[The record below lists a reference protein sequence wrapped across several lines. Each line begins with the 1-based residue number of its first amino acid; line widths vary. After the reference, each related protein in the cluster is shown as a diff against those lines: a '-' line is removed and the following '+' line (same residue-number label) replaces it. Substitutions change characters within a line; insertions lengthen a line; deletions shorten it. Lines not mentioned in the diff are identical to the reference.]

1 MICFKDSSI
10 LLFLLYHG
18 VFLNDVIKKIVR
30 VSNRINED
38 RKRVYFLTNIRLE
51 NVQGKEIGLEFDNG

>member
-10 LLFLLYHG
+10 LLFLLSHG
-18 VFLNDVIKKIVR
+18 LFLNDVIKKIVR

>member
-10 LLFLLYHG
+10 LLFLLNHG
-18 VFLNDVIKKIVR
+18 LFLYDVINKIYR
-30 VSNRINED
+30 VSSRINED